1 MTKDEMIKRI
11 AELAKATNA
20 DEVNERE
27 ALEIMVERKEY
38 IDAWQ
43 TARKR
48 YNMNRK
54 RENNMTYKI
63 MVVTEDDT
71 ERETSYRDLDKDL
84 AVEIAKRLTRMM
96 SDRYYFYPMP
106 EDWDC

>member
-11 AELAKATNA
+11 AELAKATDAN
-20 DEVNERE
+20 EVNERE
-27 ALEIMVERKEY
+27 ALEIMS
-38 IDAWQ
+38 
-43 TARKR
+43 
-48 YNMNRK
+48 YNINRK

-96 SDRYYFYPMP
+96 SNRYYFYPMP
-106 EDWDC
+106 ED